1 MSLADNEGPGIEF
14 TFMDEIAGMGIHG
27 VAGDG
32 FALVRGV
39 HVLPE
44 GEMKNVTE
52 WEVEVDVCDEE
63 DAEDDGPE

>member
-1 MSLADNEGPGIEF
+1 
-14 TFMDEIAGMGIHG
+14 MDEMAGMGMHG

-39 HVLPE
+39 DVLPE
-44 GEMKNVTE
+44 GETKNVTE